1 MFKKSYLVAN
11 LALIFTSAGIG
22 TAFAQTENPSSLLD
36 EVVVSTSKYPQ
47 KQSETAKV
55 VTVISKEII
64 QKNGGKTLTE
74 LLNQQAGLTII
85 GSQNNLGHNQD
96 VYLRGASGGY
106 TVILING
113 SPVYDPSSPTNAFD
127 MNLISLEMI
136 ERVEIL
142 KGGHSTLYGS
152 DAVAGVINIIT
163 KKPENQ
169 PLHLSAGL
177 AGGSYNTYKGNV
189 GLAGKVHQTSYSLQ
203 YNYLTSQGFS
213 DATQPANSTKSFDN
227 DGIKQHNLNLFV
239 EQQLTKKLTWKGQL
253 LWSRYKTDLD
263 LGAFQD
269 EQDYTFTSKN
279 LFWGTGLVYQFAKGK
294 LTLNYNQNNN
304 DRLFLNDSTFLS
316 STKFSEGIYK
326 AQSNFIEAY
335 SNIDLSNLW
344 GLLVGVEHRWQN
356 TDQSYLSVSAWG
368 PYATEPL
375 NASTAQT
382 RLFSAY
388 ASLSTLNSQQFG
400 LEIGGRYNNHS
411 FYGNNFTYTFNPFV
425 LIKQQHKVFLNV
437 SSSFKAPSLYQ
448 LYSPYGTPNLK
459 PEVSRT
465 MEFGTQVFS
474 KNKKANL
481 RVVYFDRQVKDVIT
495 YVSITLDPWG
505 QYVNFDQQH
514 DNGVEIEGQWKHQKW
529 TLSTNYTYV
538 DGAIKTKTSA
548 GKDTTY
554 MNLFRRPRSSFNASV
569 GYQALA
575 NWYVQAS
582 VRSVGKAA
590 SGPYD
595 DPSITLGS
603 YTTLDLYQE
612 FHVAKKYKIFLDI
625 KNITNQEVI
634 DIPGFNARKR
644 NFMFGITYQW

>member
-11 LALIFTSAGIG
+11 LALILTSAGIG
-22 TAFAQTENPSSLLD
+22 TALAQTDNSSKLLD

-47 KQSETAKV
+47 KQSETGKV

-74 LLNQQAGLTII
+74 LLNQQVGLTIV

-163 KKPENQ
+163 KKPDSK
-169 PLHLSAGL
+169 PLNLSAGL
-177 AGGSYNTYKGNV
+177 AGGSYDTYKGNV
-189 GLAGKVHQTSYSLQ
+189 GLSGKLKQTSYSLQ
-203 YNYLTSQGFS
+203 YNYLTSGGFS
-213 DATQPANSTKSFDN
+213 DATQPTNSTSSFDN
-227 DGIKQHNLNLFV
+227 DGIKQHNLNLFL
-239 EQQLTKKLTWKGQL
+239 EQDLSKNLTWKGQM

-269 EQDYTFTSKN
+269 EKDYTFTSKN
-279 LFWGTGLVYQFAKGK
+279 LFWGTGFVYTFSKGK
-294 LTLNYNQNNN
+294 VTVNYNQNNN

-316 STKFSEGIYK
+316 STKFSRGIYK
-326 AQSNFIEAY
+326 AQSNFVEAY
-335 SNIDLSNLW
+335 TNIELNKNW
-344 GLLVGVEHRWQN
+344 GVLVGVENRWQN

-368 PYATEPL
+368 PYETAPI
-375 NASTAQT
+375 NASTAKT
-382 RLFSAY
+382 SLFSAY

-411 FYGNNFTYTFNPFV
+411 FYGSNFTYTFNPFV
-425 LIKQQHKVFLNV
+425 LIKQQHKVFVNV

-448 LYSPYGTPNLK
+448 LYSPYGTPDLK
-459 PEVSRT
+459 PEVSRN
-465 MEFGTQVFS
+465 MEFGTQLFS
-474 KNKKANL
+474 KNKQANIRL
-481 RVVYFDRQVKDVIT
+481 VYFDRQVKDVIA
-495 YVSITLDPWG
+495 YVPILLDPWG

-514 DNGVEIEGQWKHQKW
+514 DNGIEVEGQWKHQKW
-529 TLSTNYTYV
+529 TLTTNYTYI
-538 DGAIKTKTSA
+538 DGSIKTKTDA

-595 DPSITLGS
+595 DPSIKLGS
-603 YTTLDLYQE
+603 YTTVDLYQE
-612 FHVAKKYKIFLDI
+612 YRFAKKYKIFLDI